1 MMTQFVKM
9 QIYKIFSF
17 YLQIWKK
24 VCSKLPDFNF
34 FPIFAKTILGNGFA
48 SDENRIP

>member
-1 MMTQFVKM
+1 MRTLFLKM

-34 FPIFAKTILGNGFA
+34 FPIFAKNYLG
-48 SDENRIP
+48 